1 MIMTDTWESLFK
13 ERAEEFN
20 HSENYI
26 DECFS
31 YASELHRRNLP
42 VIFDF
47 VHLAMYFGCLAET
60 LKGIVANV
68 RSHYAEYTIRK
79 KSGGNRMIEAPDHLL
94 KNMQRWIYINILCK
108 ERSIKDC
115 VHGFMPASMNR
126 DNIRN
131 ILTNATPHA
140 GHDWLINIDLK
151 NFFHTVKLDQVK
163 EYFRSLGYDEE
174 VVKTLTAL
182 CTYKSR
188 LPQGAPTSPMLS
200 NIIASKMDEMLL
212 EYCSVR
218 GIIYTRYADDLTF
231 SADYDVEV
239 PPLEDICKI
248 VYCNGFN
255 INRMKTK
262 VRYKGCKQVVTGLTV
277 TNGVHVSKSYKKEIL
292 RELHFCK
299 KFGVY
304 EHYQHLQT
312 SKGLYKDWLRGRIMF
327 VRQIDPACG
336 NKMLEQFNEL
346 NWLV

>member
-1 MIMTDTWESLFK
+1 MTDTWESLFK
-13 ERAEEFN
+13 ECAEELN

-26 DECFS
+26 EECFV
-31 YASELHRRNLP
+31 YAGSLHQRNLP

-60 LKGIVANV
+60 LKGMVANV
-68 RSHYAEYTIRK
+68 ERHYTEYTIRK
-79 KSGGNRMIEAPDHLL
+79 KSGGNRLIEAPDHLL
-94 KNMQRWIYINILCK
+94 KDIQQWIYINILCK
-108 ERSIKDC
+108 DKSINDC
-115 VHGFMPASMNR
+115 VHGFIPAFKNKNKVRS
-126 DNIRN
+126 
-131 ILTNATPHA
+131 ILTNAAPHVR
-140 GHDWLINIDLK
+140 HDWLINIDLK
-151 NFFHTVKLDQVK
+151 NFFHTVKLDRIND
-163 EYFRSLGYDEE
+163 YFRSLGYEEE

-200 NIIASKMDEMLL
+200 NIIASKMDEMML
-212 EYCSVR
+212 EYCKKR

-239 PPLEDICKI
+239 PPIDDIYKI
-248 VYCNGFN
+248 VYLNGFKV
-255 INRMKTK
+255 NRMKTK
-262 VRYKGCKQVVTGLTV
+262 VRYKGCKQEVTGLTV
-277 TNGVHVSKSYKKEIL
+277 TNGVHVSKRYKKEIL
-292 RELHFCK
+292 RELYFCK

-304 EHYQHLQT
+304 EHYQHLKT
-312 SKGLYKDWLRGRIMF
+312 TKGLYKDWLRGKIMF